1 MPGTITLVVVGMFAL
16 PLAAQESRT
25 RTIVPT
31 PTGWFGVR
39 LSDQAMIDE
48 RGNAF
53 FDSYPVITSVDP
65 DSPASRAGVQPGDVL
80 LTFNAHDMRGGS
92 VQLIKWLKAG
102 SPFVLRIRR
111 NDKTRVIKGILGTRP
126 KNWDQNMVVQLT
138 VPEIMERKSGSVGV
152 GLIRTPMPT
161 VEPFVVLPPALGMGG
176 GVYPFAGAEFTALNA
191 DLCEALGVKPEG
203 VFVTSVSEGSPARVA
218 GLRGGDVVIKADA
231 FKIDSPVDLVQ
242 AIKAANDTDQ
252 EVVLQVIRK
261 NKPQTVIL
269 RW

>member
-1 MPGTITLVVVGMFAL
+1 
-16 PLAAQESRT
+16 
-25 RTIVPT
+25 
-31 PTGWFGVR
+31 
-39 LSDQAMIDE
+39 
-48 RGNAF
+48 
-53 FDSYPVITSVDP
+53 
-65 DSPASRAGVQPGDVL
+65 
-80 LTFNAHDMRGGS
+80 